1 MIEKLNNLEGINPAQ
16 LKQLPQLNEDKAQ
29 GDNSFKNIFS
39 QAMAEIESANEAVK
53 QDGIALS
60 LGNLDNIAGAQI
72 NMLKAEAL
80 TQVTTQ
86 FVSRAVSAYK
96 EIMQMQI

>member
-1 MIEKLNNLEGINPAQ
+1 MTDKLNAITAINPAQ
-16 LKQLPQLNEDKAQ
+16 LRQLPQLNDTVPEEES
-29 GDNSFKNIFS
+29 SFKSIFS
-39 QAMAEIESANEAVK
+39 QAMAEIESANEAVHN
-53 QDGIALS
+53 DGVALA

-80 TQVTTQ
+80 TQVTVQVAT
-86 FVSRAVSAYK
+86 RAVNAYK